1 MPGGTYESQ
10 VFSGRGATGTGRM
23 GCQRF
28 SRCWQRYQQV
38 DLTLRILVDG
48 PPPCSVKGSAVE
60 FGNVVINRIDGTNY
74 QQDAKYTLNCGN
86 KVSDDLRMQLKGN
99 TAVINGETVLSTDI
113 AGLGVRIENAADN
126 SLFAVGENNW
136 TPFNVNTQPQLK
148 AVPVKQSGVQ
158 LTPSEFNAT
167 MTMVVDYQ

>member
-1 MPGGTYESQ
+1 MSHKFVAGAGLL
-10 VFSGRGATGTGRM
+10 VLAGWGISGLAVAGSG
-23 GCQRF
+23 
-28 SRCWQRYQQV
+28 SDIKQV

-48 PPPCSVKGSAVE
+48 PPPCSVKGSAVK
-60 FGNVVINRIDGTNY
+60 FGNVIINKDPMVPITNRMRNTPST
-74 QQDAKYTLNCGN
+74 ASN

-136 TPFNVNTQPQLK
+136 TPF
-148 AVPVKQSGVQ
+148 
-158 LTPSEFNAT
+158 
-167 MTMVVDYQ
+167 

>member
-1 MPGGTYESQ
+1 MSHKFVAGAGLL
-10 VFSGRGATGTGRM
+10 VLAGRGISGLAVAG
-23 GCQRF
+23 
-28 SRCWQRYQQV
+28 SDIKQV

-48 PPPCSVKGSAVE
+48 PPPCSVKGSAVK
-60 FGNVVINRIDGTNY
+60 FGNVIINRIDGTNY

-113 AGLGVRIENAADN
+113 AGLGGRIENPADN

>member
-1 MPGGTYESQ
+1 M
-10 VFSGRGATGTGRM
+10 
-23 GCQRF
+23 
-28 SRCWQRYQQV
+28 
-38 DLTLRILVDG
+38 
-48 PPPCSVKGSAVE
+48 KGSAVE

-113 AGLGVRIENAADN
+113 AGTGVRIENAADN

>member
-1 MPGGTYESQ
+1 M
-10 VFSGRGATGTGRM
+10 
-23 GCQRF
+23 
-28 SRCWQRYQQV
+28 
-38 DLTLRILVDG
+38 
-48 PPPCSVKGSAVE
+48 K
-60 FGNVVINRIDGTNY
+60 FGNVIINRIDGTNY

-99 TAVINGETVLSTDI
+99 TAVINGETVQH
-113 AGLGVRIENAADN
+113 GYRRPGVRIENAADN

>member
-1 MPGGTYESQ
+1 MSHKFLAGAGLL
-10 VFSGRGATGTGRM
+10 VLAGWGVSGLAVAG
-23 GCQRF
+23 
-28 SRCWQRYQQV
+28 SDIKQV

-60 FGNVVINRIDGTNY
+60 
-74 QQDAKYTLNCGN
+74 
-86 KVSDDLRMQLKGN
+86 
-99 TAVINGETVLSTDI
+99 
-113 AGLGVRIENAADN
+113 ENAADN

>member
-1 MPGGTYESQ
+1 MSHKFLAGAGLL
-10 VFSGRGATGTGRM
+10 VLAGWGVSGLAVAG
-23 GCQRF
+23 
-28 SRCWQRYQQV
+28 SDIKQV
-38 DLTLRILVDG
+38 DLTLRILDDG